1 MCIRRFQSHRGFIV
15 LCFDLLR
22 RGLSLKESNLITS
35 RDHWDTTGPLI
46 ESLTEERLTTAAQ
59 EAAKHKPI
67 SDAAVKKLL
76 AMVNTIGTKD
86 PGSEERKSHLLAR
99 LKSATVY
106 HGLPQ
111 IFLTLNPADNVS
123 PVALFYAGEKID
135 VKSFH
140 PNLYSKASRMSTMLH
155 NPLAVVEYFR
165 NTIQTVIK
173 TMLKG
178 GMFGELVHYHG
189 PIEYQGR
196 GTPHAHLVVLSPP
209 ALMFSSK

>member
-1 MCIRRFQSHRGFIV
+1 MCIRRFQSHRGFVV

-106 HGLPQ
+106 HGLPP

-165 NTIQTVIK
+165 NTIQTIIK

-196 GTPHAHLVVLSPP
+196 GTPHAHLVV
-209 ALMFSSK
+209 